1 MYGKL
6 SEILNVPQE
15 QLDAIES
22 ETMRLLGRASAMK
35 GLEEENGQLLDKA
48 FRSLGRLPRDSKE
61 VREALFSQIEKHE
74 QELYRYIGISAQRFD
89 FERVAT
95 SAREIAT
102 ESAGWFLK
110 KDYAKEILQKR
121 PPYSTMHYL
130 GYSNAE
136 DMLRKEDV
144 GEVFSALRFT
154 ESDDWMHETFDA
166 AYNGFTPDAFEER
179 AIELRVLGPQ
189 WKDIAQKYVAKKH
202 HNVSHLKEFGII
214 FLNPIAQTEPGK
226 FLRDFALLLHYFH
239 EVAFYSKLFRRYAEL
254 DNFSQKFISLL
265 RGDVLEKNSVK
276 AGEWLIVQ
284 RYLWKVNSEDP
295 RLFLPHVNP
304 ESIHWRKA
312 QEDLVAF
319 GKRNEQSGLE
329 FWDQLWAAAGI
340 FPSNEGQR
348 ELVSFEMEDNAMG
361 VASRSDGGNE
371 VFYYHQR
378 EALWNRIF
386 AAYAGGY
393 PELEKYIIENM
404 EKGSIML

>member
-130 GYSNAE
+130 GYSN
-136 DMLRKEDV
+136 
-144 GEVFSALRFT
+144 
-154 ESDDWMHETFDA
+154 
-166 AYNGFTPDAFEER
+166 
-179 AIELRVLGPQ
+179 
-189 WKDIAQKYVAKKH
+189 
-202 HNVSHLKEFGII
+202 
-214 FLNPIAQTEPGK
+214 
-226 FLRDFALLLHYFH
+226 
-239 EVAFYSKLFRRYAEL
+239 
-254 DNFSQKFISLL
+254 
-265 RGDVLEKNSVK
+265 
-276 AGEWLIVQ
+276 
-284 RYLWKVNSEDP
+284 
-295 RLFLPHVNP
+295 
-304 ESIHWRKA
+304 
-312 QEDLVAF
+312 
-319 GKRNEQSGLE
+319 
-329 FWDQLWAAAGI
+329 
-340 FPSNEGQR
+340 
-348 ELVSFEMEDNAMG
+348 
-361 VASRSDGGNE
+361 
-371 VFYYHQR
+371 
-378 EALWNRIF
+378 
-386 AAYAGGY
+386 
-393 PELEKYIIENM
+393 
-404 EKGSIML
+404 

>member
-15 QLDAIES
+15 QLDAIEF
-22 ETMRLLGRASAMK
+22 ETTRLLGRASVMK
-35 GLEEENGQLLDKA
+35 GLEEENGQLLDNA
-48 FRSLGRLPRDSKE
+48 FRSLGKLPRDSKE

-239 EVAFYSKLFRRYAEL
+239 EVAFYSKLFRRYAEF
-254 DNFSQKFISLL
+254 DDFGKKFISLL

-284 RYLWKVNSEDP
+284 RYLWKVNPEDP

-329 FWDQLWAAAGI
+329 FWDQLWAAAGV
-340 FPSNEGQR
+340 FSSNEGQR

-386 AAYAGGY
+386 AAYVGNYA
-393 PELEKYIIENM
+393 ELERRIIENM
-404 EKGSIML
+404 EKGVISF

>member
-1 MYGKL
+1 
-6 SEILNVPQE
+6 
-15 QLDAIES
+15 
-22 ETMRLLGRASAMK
+22 
-35 GLEEENGQLLDKA
+35 
-48 FRSLGRLPRDSKE
+48 
-61 VREALFSQIEKHE
+61 
-74 QELYRYIGISAQRFD
+74 
-89 FERVAT
+89 
-95 SAREIAT
+95 
-102 ESAGWFLK
+102 
-110 KDYAKEILQKR
+110 
-121 PPYSTMHYL
+121 
-130 GYSNAE
+130 
-136 DMLRKEDV
+136 
-144 GEVFSALRFT
+144 
-154 ESDDWMHETFDA
+154 
-166 AYNGFTPDAFEER
+166 
-179 AIELRVLGPQ
+179 
-189 WKDIAQKYVAKKH
+189 
-202 HNVSHLKEFGII
+202 FGII